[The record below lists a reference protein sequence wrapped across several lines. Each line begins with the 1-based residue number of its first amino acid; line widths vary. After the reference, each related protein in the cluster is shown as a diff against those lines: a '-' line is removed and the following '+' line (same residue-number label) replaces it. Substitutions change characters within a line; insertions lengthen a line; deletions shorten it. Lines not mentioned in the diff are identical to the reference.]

1 VIVATEVGK
10 KQKDGLIEPSQS
22 RREPMSDEGGGLE
35 RNIGF
40 VEAMTLGGGTMI
52 GAGIFVLPGIAAESA
67 GPASSISF
75 AIAGGVALLA
85 ALSLSE
91 LATGMPVAGGSYHY
105 VNRALGGFFGS
116 IVGWGM
122 WTGLI
127 FASAF
132 YMIGFGQYL
141 VVPIPFLDGRLF
153 IILLGLLGAMLI
165 MGLNYYGTEESS
177 RLQNVMIG
185 VETMIVLVFV
195 ALGLF
200 FIDPANLD
208 PFAPTGPSG
217 IIATTGIVFVSFL
230 GFEII
235 ATVAGEVKDPGQ
247 NIPLTMVL
255 SVVLVT
261 ILYVFVM
268 IVSTGVI
275 PFKAL
280 GDSLVPVS
288 DVAVVYLGPIGVV
301 AIVAAAAIA
310 AISSSNSSILAA
322 ARVNFAMGRDGLMS
336 NRLNVTHDR
345 FGTPHRAIIVTG
357 MVTSLLILV
366 GLRIEA
372 IVALL
377 AQVASFSFL
386 VSYALVHI
394 SLIVFRQAD
403 PDEYEPSFEI
413 PGLLYPVIPILGVLM
428 TVIVISQMAMSI
440 ILVGSGVI
448 ILGVVWYF
456 VYARERVVEEGMIDE
471 AIGQTPTDRYRV
483 VVPIANPETQR
494 GLLQLA
500 AAGAHAN
507 ADGETPELV
516 AINVLQVT
524 HSPQQNVEAER
535 LEHQH
540 ELFENAHSIATE
552 MNVDLR
558 TRAIVG
564 QNIGEKILD
573 AVNEEEADQILLGWR
588 GTHTQEGQVFGPNLD
603 RVIEN
608 APCDVSLIN
617 FRDSTIGTTVAL
629 AGPGPHAPVAARR
642 AAEFATVD
650 ETTPTLLNV
659 QRPGENETRPVE
671 RGEALIAEVAEQ
683 AGLSPEE
690 YDTEVIVAA
699 DVESAILEAAGRFDT
714 VCVGLSQQSEVS
726 RIMFGTIA
734 ERISKEAT
742 GNVSIVRD
750 LNETH
755 RTTTEVIKKQSP
767 R

>member
-1 VIVATEVGK
+1 
-10 KQKDGLIEPSQS
+10 
-22 RREPMSDEGGGLE
+22 MSDEGGGLE

-141 VVPIPFLDGRLF
+141 VVPIPFLDGRIL
-153 IILLGLLGAMLI
+153 IILLGLLGVMLI
-165 MGLNYYGTEESS
+165 VGLNYYGTEESS

-185 VETMIVLVFV
+185 TETVVVLAFV

-208 PFAPTGPSG
+208 PFAPTGSSG

-235 ATVAGEVKDPGQ
+235 ATVAGEVKDPGRT
-247 NIPLTMVL
+247 IPLTMIL

-261 ILYVFVM
+261 ILYVLVM

-310 AISSSNSSILAA
+310 AISSSNSSVLAA

-366 GLRIEA
+366 GLRIET
-372 IVALL
+372 IIALL

-386 VSYALVHI
+386 VSYALVHVA
-394 SLIVFRQAD
+394 LIVFRQAD

-413 PGLLYPVIPILGVLM
+413 PALLYPVIPVLGVLM
-428 TVIVISQMAMSI
+428 TVIVISQMATSI

-448 ILGVVWYF
+448 VLGVVWYF
-456 VYARERVVEEGMIDE
+456 VYARERVVEEGLIDE
-471 AIGQTPTDRYRV
+471 AIRQKPTDRYRV

-507 ADGETPELV
+507 ADSETPELV

-524 HSPQQNVEAER
+524 HSSPQQNVEAER

-552 MNVDLR
+552 MDVDLR

-588 GTHTQEGQVFGPNLD
+588 GTHTQEGHVFGTNLD
-603 RVIEN
+603 SVIKN
-608 APCDVSLIN
+608 APCDVSLVN

-650 ETTPTLLNV
+650 GTTPTLLNV
-659 QRPGENETRPVE
+659 QRPMGESETKPVE
-671 RGEALIAEVAEQ
+671 RGETLIAEVAER
-683 AGLSPEE
+683 AGLSPED
-690 YDTEVIVAA
+690 YDTEVIVAT
-699 DVESAILEAAGRFDT
+699 DVESAILGAASRFDT
-714 VCVGLSQQSEVS
+714 VCVGLSEQSEVS

-734 ERISKEAT
+734 ERISQEAT

-755 RTTTEVIKKQSP
+755 RTTTEVINKQLP